1 MGPGKFVLTYVTQKQ
16 DIANVISYKKY
27 DVDLTRVYCL
37 HSAQGINEIL
47 GCRNDGMNTTKNNPS
62 VLCIT

>member
-1 MGPGKFVLTYVTQKQ
+1 M
-16 DIANVISYKKY
+16 ISFKKY

-47 GCRNDGMNTTKNNPS
+47 GCRNDGVNTTKNNNPS
-62 VLCIT
+62 VLCTS

>member
-1 MGPGKFVLTYVTQKQ
+1 MT
-16 DIANVISYKKY
+16 SYKKY

-47 GCRNDGMNTTKNNPS
+47 GCRNDGMNKQIIPRFS
-62 VLCIT
+62 L